1 MTLQVAEF
9 QQTGT
14 YTMQSFRDAYRV
26 AGGLQ
31 IGTTTAWPVTVSG
44 MTLTIGAGSAVI
56 NASGLGG
63 LGYYHVE
70 NDAAVTLTVSAANGT
85 FPRIDTLVL
94 TVQDASLGGASNTAT
109 LSLLAGTPT
118 SGATLANQLGAA
130 SVPAAT
136 VRLAHI
142 LVPAGAAS
150 LTTAANIRLKNAF
163 SRGAALQRTSV
174 ADITM
179 NNPYSTTL
187 PTPSRTTTLIPNE
200 PLVRVT
206 NLQGFPLRILYTG
219 LETLMTFG
227 QGVSP
232 PLGIIVVPMYS
243 TDATSGTSGTG
254 TWAAMD
260 GRFGFLMEHQAI
272 SRNEAFCYDVTWV
285 PPGGTTDVLI
295 GLGLYGWG
303 APGTTPFSEGKLLGA
318 TPGEGAQITVEEIT
332 QSPQTL
338 RNN

>member
-1 MTLQVAEF
+1 
-9 QQTGT
+9 
-14 YTMQSFRDAYRV
+14 MQSFRDAYRV

-31 IGTTTAWPVTVSG
+31 IGTTNTWTVTVSG
-44 MTLTIGAGSAVI
+44 MTLTVGAGSAVV

-70 NDAAVTLTVSAANGT
+70 NDAAVNLTVSAANAT

-130 SVPAAT
+130 SIPAAT

-150 LTTAANIRLKNAF
+150 LTTSANIRLKNAF
-163 SRGAALQRTSV
+163 SRGAALQRGSIL
-174 ADITM
+174 DITM
-179 NNPYSTTL
+179 GVPYTTGV
-187 PTPSRTTTLIPNE
+187 PTASRTTTLIPND

-206 NLQGFPLRILYTG
+206 NLQGFPLRVLYTG

-227 QGVSP
+227 TGVSP
-232 PLGIIVVPMYS
+232 PLGIVIVPMYS
-243 TDATSGTSGTG
+243 IDATSGSTG

-260 GRFGFLMEHQAI
+260 GRAGFVMEHQAI
-272 SRNEAFCYDVTWV
+272 NRTEAFVYDVTWV
-285 PPGGTTDVLI
+285 PPAGTTDVLI
-295 GLGLYGWG
+295 GLGLWGWG
-303 APGTTPFSEGKLLGA
+303 APGTTPFSEGKLLGFNA
-318 TPGEGAQITVEEIT
+318 GEGAQITVEEIT
-332 QSPQTL
+332 QPPQTL